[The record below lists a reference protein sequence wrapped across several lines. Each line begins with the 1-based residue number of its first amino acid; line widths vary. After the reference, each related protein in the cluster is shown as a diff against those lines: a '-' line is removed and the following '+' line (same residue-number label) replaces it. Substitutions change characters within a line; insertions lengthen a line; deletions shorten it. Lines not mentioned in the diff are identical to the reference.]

1 MARDSAPSADYVG
14 DRWRLTAVTD
24 HRGTTDIPTS
34 IDAWLQLATDGQL
47 LASDDV
53 NTTSAQFTTT
63 GAGFDVSG
71 AVITAVA
78 YVGDDPARLAAILG
92 IDAVTKNADGEST
105 RVTVLSADREHL
117 NVHAGGVRLTFVRS
131 GPAAR

>member
-1 MARDSAPSADYVG
+1 MATDSTPSAGYVG

-24 HRGTTDIPTS
+24 RRGTTDIPPS
-34 IDAWLQLATDGQL
+34 VDAWLQLAADGQL

-53 NTTSAQFTTT
+53 NTTSARFTTT

-71 AVITAVA
+71 AVTTAVA
-78 YVGDDPARLAAILG
+78 YVGDDPARVAAILG
-92 IDAVTKNADGEST
+92 IDAVTKNEDGDST

-117 NVHAGGVRLTFVRS
+117 NVHAGGVWLTFVRS
-131 GPAAR
+131 GPAAQ